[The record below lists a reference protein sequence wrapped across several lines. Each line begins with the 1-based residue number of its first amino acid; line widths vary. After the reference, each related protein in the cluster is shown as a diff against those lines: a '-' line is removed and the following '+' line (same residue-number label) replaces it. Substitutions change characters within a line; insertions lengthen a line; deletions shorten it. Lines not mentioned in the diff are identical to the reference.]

1 MGFVTFWACSFT
13 VVAWV
18 TPLWSLE
25 WNTYMVYSVEVPSP
39 TQCSVL
45 LNPVISPSTLCIW
58 KAFHEQQLPASFNHS
73 GLCSVTWQQVGYI
86 LNFVQVLRFSFPS
99 WSSIVQWPSSQNR
112 GVSGVNITLC
122 EVDLQSVSPGGS
134 PPNLNCQLGTF
145 RDWWW
150 GIMIVYMLHFHPI
163 FWCVLVMMLTVVWR
177 SVTEIKAAAAAFLSL
192 MIRFD

>member
-1 MGFVTFWACSFT
+1 MLFHCGSMGD
-13 VVAWV
+13 
-18 TPLWSLE
+18 PSLE
-25 WNTYMVYSVEVPSP
+25 SRMEHVHGVLSRSAVAYPVLSAFESCHFSIYSVYLKSFPW
-39 TQCSVL
+39 TTT
-45 LNPVISPSTLCIW
+45 ST
-58 KAFHEQQLPASFNHS
+58 SFNHS

-86 LNFVQVLRFSFPS
+86 INFVQVLRFSFPS

-112 GVSGVNITLC
+112 GVLGVNIILC